1 MPNVTQQPCMNID
14 ALRDT
19 WLMFQREH
27 DCSVDRMLCNPEY
40 RNAFLQS
47 ARLVSGMDDEQTL
60 LWAVVNLRKK
70 KTLPAVMK

>member
-1 MPNVTQQPCMNID
+1 MNIL

-19 WLMFQREH
+19 WLMFQRAH
-27 DCSVDRMLCNPEY
+27 QCSVDRMLCKPEY

-47 ARLVSGMDDEQTL
+47 ARLVADVQDEEAL

-70 KTLPAVMK
+70 KSLPAVMK